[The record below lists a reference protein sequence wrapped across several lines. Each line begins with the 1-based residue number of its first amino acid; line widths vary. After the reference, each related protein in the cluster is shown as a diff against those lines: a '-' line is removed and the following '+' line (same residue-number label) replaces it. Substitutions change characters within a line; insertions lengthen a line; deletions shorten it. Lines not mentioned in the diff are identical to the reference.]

1 MLSSVHRRYNPLRDS
16 WVLCSPHRTSRP
28 WQGAQESLSGEDKP
42 AYDDKCYLCPGN
54 TRANGEPNPAYEST
68 FVFPNDFAAVMPS
81 TSPDSAEKV
90 QNLDSNDLFKAE
102 PVTGQCSVICFS
114 PQHNVTLAHMASSD
128 IIIVIDAWKE
138 VYQKAKDNPEVKYCQ
153 IFENKGA
160 AMGCSNPHP
169 HGQAWMTS
177 IVPDEPRIE
186 HESLLK
192 YYQKN
197 GKHMLEAYV
206 EKEIS
211 LIGTEEDRVID
222 LNETFVL
229 LVPFWATWPF
239 ETMIVSKKRIP
250 SLLDLDEKQQA
261 DLADIISRATIRYD
275 NLFKCSFPY
284 SMGIHQ
290 SFVGGDEQDVE
301 HLLFH
306 FYPPLLRSATVRKFL
321 VGFELLGMPQRDITP
336 ESAAASLRQCSL
348 EHYSRS

>member
-1 MLSSVHRRYNPLRDS
+1 MTGD
-16 WVLCSPHRTSRP
+16 
-28 WQGAQESLSGEDKP
+28 DKP
-42 AYDDKCYLCPGN
+42 EYDEKCYLCPGN
-54 TRANGEPNPAYEST
+54 TRANGEQNPAYKST
-68 FVFPNDFAAVMPS
+68 YVFPNDFAAVMPITPYS
-81 TSPDSAEKV
+81 LAEESSSCK
-90 QNLDSNDLFKAE
+90 DNDLFKAE
-102 PVTGQCSVICFS
+102 PVSGNCSVICFS
-114 PQHNVTLAHMASSD
+114 PKHNVTLAHITPSEISV
-128 IIIVIDAWKE
+128 VIDAWKK
-138 VYQKAKDNPEVKYCQ
+138 VYQSAREDPEVKYCQ

-197 GKHMLEAYV
+197 QKHMLEDYV
-206 EKEIS
+206 EKEIA
-211 LIGTEEDRVID
+211 LIGTEGDRIID
-222 LNETFVL
+222 LNDTFVL

-239 ETMIVSKKRIP
+239 ETMIVSRKRIP
-250 SLLDLDEKQQA
+250 NLLDLDDKQQL
-261 DLADIISRATIRYD
+261 DLADIISRAAIRYD
-275 NLFKCSFPY
+275 NLFKTSFPY

-290 SFVGGDEQDVE
+290 SFVGGDEPDVE

-348 EHYSRS
+348 KHYSSS